1 MMNSYIESFVTKY
14 ADGCQMFNEQNA
26 KGLGT
31 MEDLSVLGWMYCEGI
46 YATEEELVEAT
57 AYLLGRALVR
67 YAGFEW
73 AEIDIANTNK
83 PVLVYNK
90 EYNYIFTPLEY
101 IIIKLPLLFRGDYA
115 VEDLFF
121 DAIFFLD
128 YDMRDEGLHPLFALE
143 YIDEYQKKVG
153 FSLPTYIKTVLE
165 KFWEQD
171 YELLIRRL
179 DIEFYELYN
188 DEDWKTIESKFKRI
202 DFAFAK
208 KYNKRKVWK
217 PIYESTEK
225 SLELID
231 MEE

>member
-14 ADGCQMFNEQNA
+14 ADGYQMFDEQNA

-31 MEDLSVLGWMYCEGI
+31 MEDLSVLGWMYYEGI

-73 AEIDIANTNK
+73 GEIKIANHTRI
-83 PVLVYNK
+83 VLVRE
-90 EYNYIFTPLEY
+90 EYNYIFTPLDY
-101 IIIKLPLLFRGDYA
+101 IVIRFQLLSGENYG

-121 DAIFFLD
+121 DAIFLSD
-128 YDMRDEGLHPLFALE
+128 YCVRNEEMHPLFALE
-143 YIDEYQKKVG
+143 YIEEYQSQIG
-153 FSLPTYIKTVLE
+153 FSLPEKIKSILE

-171 YELLIRRL
+171 SELLIRKL
-179 DIEFYELYN
+179 DVAFYEQYYS
-188 DEDWKTIESKFKRI
+188 EDWKTIESKFMNI
-202 DFAFAK
+202 DFIFAE
-208 KYNKRKVWK
+208 KYYKNRVWK

-231 MEE
+231 MED